1 MIEILEHD
9 SRLLRDNPL
18 GDPHRRSIWVYLPD
32 GYASSQARYP
42 VLYCLAGFAGTG
54 PGQILGTPWAPGVPE
69 RLRGL
74 GLHRDVI
81 VVFVDGFTRL
91 GGSQYLNSTATGPYE
106 DYVCD
111 EVVPLIDREF
121 RTRGERNHR
130 GLFGKSSGGYGALR
144 LAVNRPD
151 LFGALASHSGDVGF
165 HLCYLPD
172 FANAFA
178 TLTAAGGL
186 RRWVERFES
195 REKKRGQDFATM
207 NVVAMAAAYSPA
219 PDEPL
224 GIALPFSMETGE
236 LLPDVWERW
245 LEHDPLRFA
254 VTPGALDSLRALS
267 LLFIDCGTRDEHHLH
282 LGARQL
288 AKRFTE
294 HGVPHEQE
302 EFDDGHRGLS
312 YRYDVS
318 LPKLA
323 AALTTSR

>member
-9 SRLLRDNPL
+9 SRILRDNPL
-18 GDPHRRSIWVYLPD
+18 GDPHRRSLWVHLPD
-32 GYASSQARYP
+32 DYSRRNARYP

-54 PGQILGTPWAPGVPE
+54 PGQILGTPWSPGVPE
-69 RLRGL
+69 RLRAL
-74 GLHRDVI
+74 GLDREVI

-91 GGSQYLNSTATGPYE
+91 GGSQYLNSSATGAYE
-106 DYVCD
+106 DHLCD
-111 EVVPLIDREF
+111 EIVPRIDQEY
-121 RTRGERNHR
+121 RTRAERQHR
-130 GLFGKSSGGYGALR
+130 GVFGKSSGGYGALR
-144 LAVNRPD
+144 LAIHRPD
-151 LFGALASHSGDVGF
+151 LFSAVACHSGDVGF

-186 RRWVERFES
+186 ERWLERFES

-207 NVVAMAAAYSPA
+207 NVVAMAAAYSPDPSA
-219 PDEPL
+219 PL
-224 GIALPFSMETGE
+224 GIALPFSMQTGE
-236 LLPDVWERW
+236 LRPDVWERW

-254 VTPGALDSLRALS
+254 LTPGALDTLRSLA

-288 AKRFTE
+288 VAVLAKQGVRHE
-294 HGVPHEQE
+294 HE

-312 YRYDVS
+312 YRFDVS
-318 LPKLA
+318 LPKLVA
-323 AALTTSR
+323 AVTTAR